1 MALTQDYQVWP
12 GNQLDLSKVN
22 QKDMPEYLQLLTDTR
37 TDASYLENIFYSK
50 STMLYKLQN
59 TS

>member
-1 MALTQDYQVWP
+1 MALPQDYQVWP

-50 STMLYKLQN
+50 STMLYNLQN